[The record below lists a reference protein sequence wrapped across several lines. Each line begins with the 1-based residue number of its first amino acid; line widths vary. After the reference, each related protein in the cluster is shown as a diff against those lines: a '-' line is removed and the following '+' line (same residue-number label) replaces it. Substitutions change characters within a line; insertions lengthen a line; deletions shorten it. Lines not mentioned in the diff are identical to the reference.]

1 MGGVAGVHL
10 EVQEKFIRAHY
21 SRVKSLGQEELLIWL
36 KPHLQYLTNMRSCS
50 THWSHLALLSGEFM
64 NFNTHLKQM
73 KASSNMIAT
82 ATALMIKAELSNT
95 FGFHRIAR
103 ETFDEVE
110 SLGHAIHLTYGFT
123 MLCWGAGV
131 ANFEGFRTDRKR
143 KYLRKARKFKKHLR
157 QRVRLGPNAST
168 FLRHLQLKEDFLH
181 QRNWNH
187 GDIRSCYDE
196 TLGLLDRR
204 LQHFS
209 VDGNTCEPHF
219 VAAAAFVD
227 GGSIAER
234 MGRYK
239 DSVRYYER
247 AKMIYVEECGAFA
260 PAAWLEEK
268 CEECLRKQGGYNL
281 CNVRSPL
288 VGGIVQVHVQS
299 SDEESP

>member
-1 MGGVAGVHL
+1 
-10 EVQEKFIRAHY
+10 
-21 SRVKSLGQEELLIWL
+21 
-36 KPHLQYLTNMRSCS
+36 
-50 THWSHLALLSGEFM
+50 M

-73 KASSNMIAT
+73 KASSNMIAIST
-82 ATALMIKAELSNT
+82 LLLKKAELSNT

-143 KYLRKARKFKKHLR
+143 KYLRKARKSKKRLK
-157 QRVRLGPNAST
+157 QRDRLGPNAST
-168 FLRHLQLKEDFLH
+168 FLRHLQLKETFLH
-181 QRNWNH
+181 QRKWNH
-187 GDIRSCYDE
+187 GDGRSCDDE
-196 TLGLLDRR
+196 TLGLLDHR

-209 VDGNTCEPHF
+209 VNGKTCEPHF
-219 VAAAAFVD
+219 VSAAAFVD

-234 MGRYK
+234 MGRY
-239 DSVRYYER
+239 DESIRYYER
-247 AKMIYVEECGAFA
+247 AKAIYAEECGAFA

-268 CEECLRKQGGYNL
+268 CEECRRKQRGYNL
-281 CNVRSPL
+281 RNVRSPL

-299 SDEESP
+299 SQGEPP